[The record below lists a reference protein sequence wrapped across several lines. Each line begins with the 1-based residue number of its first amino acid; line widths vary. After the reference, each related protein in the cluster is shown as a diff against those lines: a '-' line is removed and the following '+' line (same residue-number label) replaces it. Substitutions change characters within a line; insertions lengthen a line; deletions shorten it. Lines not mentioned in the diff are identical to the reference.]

1 MSSPSVEVS
10 TMPQLSQS
18 IRALKASSTVA
29 FNARALEAQRSGV
42 DVIAMTAGEPDFQ
55 PPAHVLRAAHD
66 AIDKG
71 MTKYTAS
78 EGTRD
83 LREAI
88 AGKHLRE
95 NGLSYGADQVC
106 VSTGGKQVL
115 YNAFM
120 AMLDP
125 GDEVIVPAP
134 YWVSYP
140 PQIQLAGGV
149 PVAVPASAA
158 DGFVPDPDAIAAAV
172 TPRTRAILVN
182 SPSNPTGAVWP
193 AAVLRAIADL
203 AERHD
208 LWLISDELYEHMV
221 YDGEFTPVAGW
232 YPERTLLVHGASK
245 GYALT
250 GWRLGWGC
258 GPKALIQ
265 AMTKLQGQVTSN
277 ANTVAQYATQ
287 VALNSVEETAAFQA
301 MTRAAYRERRDVI
314 VRGLNELGLP
324 TPMPQGAFYVMADIA
339 SIDADETVA
348 AIALLEQARV
358 GVVPGTDFL
367 APGFVRLSYATSM
380 ANIETALARIAK
392 FLGA

>member
-1 MSSPSVEVS
+1 
-10 TMPQLSQS
+10 MPQLSQS

-29 FNARALEAQRSGV
+29 FNARALDLQRSGV

-66 AIDKG
+66 AIDRG

-83 LREAI
+83 LRDAI
-88 AGKHLRE
+88 AGKHRRE
-95 NGLSYGADQVC
+95 NGLGYGADQVV

-115 YNAFM
+115 FNGFM
-120 AMLDP
+120 SMLDP
-125 GDEVIVPAP
+125 GDEVIIVAP

-140 PQIQLAGGV
+140 AQIELAGGV
-149 PVAVPASAA
+149 PVAVAASAA
-158 DGFVPDPDAIAAAV
+158 DGFVPNPADIAAKI
-172 TPRTRAILVN
+172 TPRTRAIVVN

-193 AAVLRAIADL
+193 GDVLRAIADL
-203 AERHD
+203 AEHHD
-208 LWLISDELYEHMV
+208 LWLVSDELYEHLV
-221 YDGEFTPVAGW
+221 YDGEFTPVAAW

-250 GWRLGWGC
+250 GWRIGWGC
-258 GPKALIQ
+258 GPAPLIK

-277 ANTVAQYATQ
+277 ANAVAQYATQ
-287 VALNSVEETAAFQA
+287 VALNSVEETTAFQT

-314 VRGLNELGLP
+314 VRGLNDLGLP
-324 TPMPQGAFYVMADIA
+324 TNLPQGAFYVMADA
-339 SIDADETVA
+339 RSIDADETVA
-348 AIALLEQARV
+348 ATALLERARV

-380 ANIETALARIAK
+380 ANIETALERIGA
-392 FLGA
+392 FLRA